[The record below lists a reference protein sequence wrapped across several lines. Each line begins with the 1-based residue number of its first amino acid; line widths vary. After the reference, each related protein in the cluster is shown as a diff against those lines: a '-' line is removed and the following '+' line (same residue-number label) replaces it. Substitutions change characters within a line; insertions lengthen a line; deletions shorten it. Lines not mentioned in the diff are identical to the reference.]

1 MNTVGEPAP
10 RTNLTRQ
17 EAVQQRQAV
26 DQLQRHCQNMV
37 SDSGTS
43 LDSDESLLRQESNLT
58 SRHAQ
63 AIRAR
68 LEHKQLIAAAQHVL
82 RTYHETIL
90 TGVSLP
96 QRLLQLR

>member
-1 MNTVGEPAP
+1 MNAVGEPAL

-43 LDSDESLLRQESNLT
+43 LDSDESSLRQESNLT

-63 AIRAR
+63 AVRAR

-82 RTYHETIL
+82 QTYNETIL